1 MELDENGLYIAVFN
15 CFVFNT
21 NVAKP
26 SFPLFSKL
34 ALFSTIFLSISTLK
48 IYINDQTEI
57 SVCTLPINIDSKAL
71 VKEPAI

>member
-1 MELDENGLYIAVFN
+1 MKTDYILRCLIVLCSILMSPN
-15 CFVFNT
+15 RRSRC
-21 NVAKP
+21 
-26 SFPLFSKL
+26 FSKL

-57 SVCTLPINIDSKAL
+57 SVCILPINIDSKAL